1 MLGAASCHHRSF
13 PCCGSMEG
21 SGSHNVLNED
31 LIKDVLG
38 GHAGHGSCKEFFGTK
53 GNYEVFT
60 IFAKTSEHLKAIDMS
75 DLSAG
80 KTEGCTLLY
89 VAYTKESTRGQR
101 NGCCKFTSGF
111 DAADGSREH
120 QDLLATSCCK
130 WVLICNVSI

>member
-80 KTEGCTLLY
+80 ENRRLYSTLCGLHKGKHSRTTEWLLQ
-89 VAYTKESTRGQR
+89 VHFR
-101 NGCCKFTSGF
+101 
-111 DAADGSREH
+111 
-120 QDLLATSCCK
+120 L
-130 WVLICNVSI
+130 